1 MCRSIKRL
9 YVPAQ
14 PVSDNEV
21 RAAALQFVRKVSGTR
36 TPSRVKT
43 AAFEHAVDEV
53 SAAVRRMLEE
63 MERATSS

>member
-14 PVSDNEV
+14 PVGEEEV

-36 TPSRVKT
+36 SPSRAKT
-43 AAFEHAVDEV
+43 AAFERAVDDV
-53 SAAVRRMLEE
+53 SAAVRRMLDE
-63 MERATSS
+63 MERTSAK